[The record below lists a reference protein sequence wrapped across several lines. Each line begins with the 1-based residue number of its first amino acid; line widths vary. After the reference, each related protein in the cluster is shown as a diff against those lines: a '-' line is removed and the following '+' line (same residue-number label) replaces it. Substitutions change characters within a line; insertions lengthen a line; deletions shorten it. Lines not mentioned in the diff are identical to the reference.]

1 MKRAHP
7 QSADVA
13 LAACVSAIPATTT
26 GAVRLIPAGV
36 FRARDGRPAGI
47 DGWRIDRDI
56 AERVIARAAARADD
70 MVVDYEH
77 QTLHAETNGQPAPA
91 AGWFH
96 ALEWRDDGLYVADL
110 RWTPAAKA
118 LIDAQEYRYLSP
130 VFHFDRKTGE
140 VLDVLMAA
148 VTNHAAVDGLTDLV
162 ARAAARFNIDPQE
175 EDTVKELMI
184 KLLGLKE
191 DASDKDVETAVVAL
205 KAKADK
211 SDENATALAALKA
224 QTASEPDPAKY
235 VPVGIVTELQGQIAT
250 LSAQVTGR
258 EVDELIAGAIEAGKL
273 LPAMETWARDLGK
286 KDLAAL
292 KAYITSAVPV
302 AALKGNQT
310 GGKGQG
316 GDGDGDLDEEAL
328 AVCKQMGIDPAE
340 YKKTL
345 TATH

>member
-1 MKRAHP
+1 MKRTHL

-13 LAACVSAIPATTT
+13 IAACVGLIPEALGGSA
-26 GAVRLIPAGV
+26 RLIPAGV

-47 DGWRIDRDI
+47 EGWRIDGEI
-56 AERVIARAAARADD
+56 AQRVIARAAARVDD
-70 MVVDYEH
+70 MVIDYEH

-96 ALEWRDDGLYVADL
+96 KLEWRDDGLYVVDL
-110 RWTPAAKA
+110 RWTPPAKA
-118 LIDAQEYRYLSP
+118 AIDAEQYRYLSP
-130 VFHFDRKTGE
+130 VFHYDRKTGE
-140 VLDVLMAA
+140 VLEVLMAA

-191 DASDKDVETAVVAL
+191 DASDMDVETAVVAL

-224 QTASEPDPAKY
+224 QTTSEPDPAKY
-235 VPVGIVTELQGQIAT
+235 VPVGVVTELQGQIAT

-258 EVDELIAGAIEAGKL
+258 EVDELIAGAIEDGKL

-286 KDLAAL
+286 KDVAAL
-292 KAYITSAVPV
+292 KAYIASAVPV
-302 AALKGNQT
+302 AALKGTQT

-316 GDGDGDLDEEAL
+316 GGGDGDLDEAAL
-328 AVCKQMGIDPAE
+328 AVCTQMGIDPTE

-345 TATH
+345 EATH